1 MEVDNLPSQKYF
13 EQLGAKLAGM
23 CDSAVLKTDEEKK
36 RFEERNL
43 DLIDAHMVELAGR
56 LGIDPRAL
64 LSHLL
69 DYQLNISRLPRNT
82 QSWRWNPYAETT
94 GLSHAGSDS
103 IPPCRGSR
111 EWRAP

>member
-43 DLIDAHMVELAGR
+43 DLIEDRKSVV
-56 LGIDPRAL
+56 
-64 LSHLL
+64 
-69 DYQLNISRLPRNT
+69 
-82 QSWRWNPYAETT
+82 
-94 GLSHAGSDS
+94 
-103 IPPCRGSR
+103 
-111 EWRAP
+111 